1 MTRQQG
7 FTLVELMIVVA
18 IIGIL
23 ASLAVPAYQ
32 SYMDR
37 AKVAEG
43 LQLASGPKIA
53 VVETLLIN
61 GIWPSTNASAGLRE
75 ADQITGSAVASIE
88 VSRSASTSI
97 ITITY
102 NNKVANGGTVTLR
115 AIDNGTSIQWQCRSG
130 FRDAIV
136 PANCRD

>member
-1 MTRQQG
+1 VTRQQG

-23 ASLAVPAYQ
+23 AAFALPAYQ

-43 LQLASGPKIA
+43 LQLASGAKIA

-61 GIWPSTNASAGLRE
+61 GIWPSTNASAGLGE
-75 ADQITGSAVASIE
+75 ADQITGAAVASIE
-88 VSRSASTSI
+88 VSRPASTSI

-102 NNKVANGGTVTLR
+102 NDTVANGGTVIFK
-115 AIDNGTSIQWQCRSG
+115 AIDNGTSIRWQCRSDL
-130 FRDAIV
+130 RDAIV
-136 PANCRD
+136 PANCRN